1 MSKRD
6 IGFSCWKLF
15 TINYFKFYEVTSC
28 LIIFKLN
35 LFLFT
40 VIVIV
45 VVSIAEINSDVH
57 VTMKIYI

>member
-40 VIVIV
+40 VSVTV